1 MVLHKLPIVVLGLTI
16 IASLGGCCTSGA
28 CGSGSCTTSSEQIYP
43 APTAAPVSSCG
54 CSAASDSAMSYVSSD
69 SMMGDGYSPTA
80 PVVELPSFNGVSGFT
95 AGSASKA
102 NELPGNLLPA
112 N

>member
-1 MVLHKLPIVVLGLTI
+1 
-16 IASLGGCCTSGA
+16 
-28 CGSGSCTTSSEQIYP
+28 
-43 APTAAPVSSCG
+43 
-54 CSAASDSAMSYVSSD
+54 MSYVSSD
-69 SMMGDGYSPTA
+69 SMMGDGYSPSILNNSHSVVGESVESTPLSIMPTA